1 MCPNPAV
8 SSSSSGPE
16 RSAIPELYFVQVSKT
31 ALTAGHAVAT
41 LPGVRTSSGATILI
55 ALIVCL
61 GAVLRFLSVTY
72 GLPSIYHPDET
83 HLIFNFGKF
92 LEGIVRGSLT
102 MDTSTFYY
110 PLAVLYGAYFLLGR
124 WTGRFASLDDFKDAV
139 ALDDPALHLLG
150 RLLSASLSVGALFLT
165 YLLGRRLY
173 GGKTGTIAAGLM
185 AVSLLDISSSHW
197 LKLDS
202 AVTFMALL
210 SLLAMLQLKKADG
223 LRSSVMAGLCVGAA
237 MATRLD
243 AFVLLPLL
251 IAAHL
256 FLPHNQATAVQEG
269 RRRPGCSQRV
279 VVAMGVALLS
289 YLVISFRGAEIL
301 FRDLLGHAPIFLT
314 REVAASVIEYFQ
326 VGEIAHS
333 LAHNLQFYLLVAMVG
348 TFGVA
353 LTVFVFIGFLK
364 AVLHWRREEALILG
378 FVFLSLVPLLTFTAY
393 GTHYLVTL
401 VPICMILAA
410 EAIRSVASWLEHR
423 LFPSGSEVAA
433 LTVTAGILCLVFVQP
448 LLYSVQYVAYLVQ
461 NQDTRERAREWISR
475 NITAGE
481 RIAVQKFYELPRSL
495 PALHESREQLLTKLS
510 IVRAD
515 GRSSG
520 LAFEALLAHDRRDGY
535 EIVNLSIEPH
545 WSSPDSYLENSYD
558 YAELVAHGVKYII
571 LSGRNNPL
579 PLNEDG
585 SPIGVLIPER
595 FYDAEALR
603 RSRSFMQLL
612 NDRELLVAEF
622 QSRDPRIALQTD
634 SPIDPTIRIYRVE
647 P

>member
-1 MCPNPAV
+1 
-8 SSSSSGPE
+8 
-16 RSAIPELYFVQVSKT
+16 
-31 ALTAGHAVAT
+31 
-41 LPGVRTSSGATILI
+41 
-55 ALIVCL
+55 
-61 GAVLRFLSVTY
+61 
-72 GLPSIYHPDET
+72 
-83 HLIFNFGKF
+83 
-92 LEGIVRGSLT
+92 
-102 MDTSTFYY
+102 
-110 PLAVLYGAYFLLGR
+110 
-124 WTGRFASLDDFKDAV
+124 
-139 ALDDPALHLLG
+139 
-150 RLLSASLSVGALFLT
+150 
-165 YLLGRRLY
+165 
-173 GGKTGTIAAGLM
+173 
-185 AVSLLDISSSHW
+185 
-197 LKLDS
+197 
-202 AVTFMALL
+202 
-210 SLLAMLQLKKADG
+210 
-223 LRSSVMAGLCVGAA
+223 

-433 LTVTAGILCLVFVQP
+433 LTVTAGILCLVCTAAALQRAVCRLSGP
-448 LLYSVQYVAYLVQ
+448 EPGH
-461 NQDTRERAREWISR
+461 TRAR
-475 NITAGE
+475 
-481 RIAVQKFYELPRSL
+481 PRMDL
-495 PALHESREQLLTKLS
+495 AEYHRR
-510 IVRAD
+510 RAD
-515 GRSSG
+515 RRPEILRVAEVPPGAAREPR
-520 LAFEALLAHDRRDGY
+520 ATIDEALDCPGRW
-535 EIVNLSIEPH
+535 P
-545 WSSPDSYLENSYD
+545 
-558 YAELVAHGVKYII
+558 ELG
-571 LSGRNNPL
+571 
-579 PLNEDG
+579 
-585 SPIGVLIPER
+585 
-595 FYDAEALR
+595 
-603 RSRSFMQLL
+603 
-612 NDRELLVAEF
+612 
-622 QSRDPRIALQTD
+622 PR
-634 SPIDPTIRIYRVE
+634 V
-647 P
+647 